1 MERIS
6 FTVQKKVDNFIVE
19 CYKTTF
25 FNIISNVIFILRFSM
40 VFSLINSVS
49 FYEDEQRLNFIQKI
63 SWQKQ
68 FWVIN
73 LFLIY

>member
-68 FWVIN
+68 F
-73 LFLIY
+73 

>member
-19 CYKTTF
+19 CYKTTL
-25 FNIISNVIFILRFSM
+25 FNIISNVIFILRFSTL
-40 VFSLINSVS
+40 FSLINSVS